1 MLVRETAA
9 ALAAVGSEEA
19 VGLVPACRRLI
30 DRHLTAGPMWWLA
43 ARVLTA
49 SDPVAEA
56 WGAADDIEHDATAA
70 HLVRHLPDELTVTI
84 VGWPSIVGHAL
95 RRRADLEVLVADAG
109 GDGSALAHR
118 LDTEGVDALA
128 VPDAG
133 IAAGAVVRG
142 PVGIAAR
149 GGRSPPGV

>member
-49 SDPVAEA
+49 ADPVAEA
-56 WGAADDIEHDATAA
+56 WVASDDIEHDATAA
-70 HLVRHLPDELTVTI
+70 HLVRHLPDEATVTV

-95 RRRADLEVLVADAG
+95 RRRADLEVLIADAG

-118 LDTEGVDALA
+118 LPTHGADPGARPHARL
-128 VPDAG
+128 P
-133 IAAGAVVRG
+133 AA
-142 PVGIAAR
+142 P
-149 GGRSPPGV
+149 GG